1 MSFQLVN
8 DECVIRKIKCSR
20 FAQFGTVGGELTI
33 TNLRL
38 IFVESLSQKEIIIP
52 INDIIFYDRIQMGNL
67 FAKVI
72 VKSKD
77 TNIEYYLN
85 KSDGDSVFSFLNE
98 NVTIN
103 NQNINAIDNRNIQN
117 NNQIN
122 KKKMS
127 KTKKILIGIGAAFL
141 ILMLIGIFS
150 SDESD
155 RFKSVVKADTETGYA
170 FDVTLDEFVDKY
182 NDSDYKRTDGG
193 ISKEY
198 WVEGKVQTDL
208 GGHKYGLVKY
218 TDGIATYTY
227 TVFDGFA
234 VKLCVDNSVN
244 KIFRAVVAVGEA
256 YSGDYTDGMMTDILS
271 YATGISKKDIINCLN
286 KALDSEEHYYIE
298 KCATFMAFKNKLYN
312 YQYEIQASDKDFFEK
327 N

>member
-52 INDIIFYDRIQMGNL
+52 INDIIFYDKIQMGNL

-103 NQNINAIDNRNIQN
+103 NQNINAIDNQNIQN

-127 KTKKILIGIGAAFL
+127 KTKKILIGIGAVYL
-141 ILMLIGIFS
+141 ILMLIGMFTDSEVI
-150 SDESD
+150 ESD
-155 RFKSVVKADTETGYA
+155 NETGYA
-170 FDVTLDEFVDKY
+170 FDMTIDDFIDNYNNSDFGRNGKINKKYWESSSDEDMVGNCYRKDIGDDFIEY
-182 NDSDYKRTDGG
+182 SYMTSPFG
-193 ISKEY
+193 IYYISLK
-198 WVEGKVQTDL
+198 
-208 GGHKYGLVKY
+208 
-218 TDGIATYTY
+218 
-227 TVFDGFA
+227 
-234 VKLCVDNSVN
+234 VDNQG
-244 KIFRAVVAVGEA
+244 KIFRATALVDNDFINDTSISDIITILNCASGIKEKTLKTNLEKQGPYFEDNIVYGTKIDGSEIGMSGCTVVAC
-256 YSGDYTDGMMTDILS
+256 
-271 YATGISKKDIINCLN
+271 SKEWYKNN
-286 KALDSEEHYYIE
+286 K
-298 KCATFMAFKNKLYN
+298 
-312 YQYEIQASDKDFFEK
+312 
-327 N
+327 

>member
-52 INDIIFYDRIQMGNL
+52 INDIIFYDRIQLGNL

-103 NQNINAIDNRNIQN
+103 NQNINVIDNQNIQN

-127 KTKKILIGIGAAFL
+127 KTKKIL
-141 ILMLIGIFS
+141 
-150 SDESD
+150 
-155 RFKSVVKADTETGYA
+155 
-170 FDVTLDEFVDKY
+170 
-182 NDSDYKRTDGG
+182 
-193 ISKEY
+193 
-198 WVEGKVQTDL
+198 KVQ
-208 GGHKYGLVKY
+208 
-218 TDGIATYTY
+218 
-227 TVFDGFA
+227 
-234 VKLCVDNSVN
+234 
-244 KIFRAVVAVGEA
+244 
-256 YSGDYTDGMMTDILS
+256 
-271 YATGISKKDIINCLN
+271 
-286 KALDSEEHYYIE
+286 
-298 KCATFMAFKNKLYN
+298 
-312 YQYEIQASDKDFFEK
+312 
-327 N
+327 